1 MKVQNHLQEQI
12 DYYRARA
19 SEYDEWFYRI
29 GRYDRGLEINQR
41 WFKEVTVVKSAL
53 HDIGKFSSVL
63 ELACGTG
70 IWTAELLQLGDR
82 IDAFDAAPEVI
93 QINRAKLNSDRVT
106 YRQIDL
112 FSWKPEDREYDL
124 VFFAFWL
131 SHVPPNLVDEFL
143 AKAYRS
149 VRFGG
154 QVFIADSLFEETS
167 SATNHILK
175 DETSIRQNRKLNN
188 GREFQVFKVYYQ
200 PDLLLEKLAKAGFK
214 SEIKVTDNYFIYAN
228 GIKV

>member
-1 MKVQNHLQEQI
+1 MQKNLQEQV

-29 GRYDRGLEINQR
+29 GRYDRGAEINQR
-41 WFKEVTVVKSAL
+41 WFNEVAVVKSAL
-53 HDIGKFSSVL
+53 HKMGKFASVL

-93 QINRAKLNSDRVT
+93 EINRKKLNSDRVN

-112 FSWKPEDREYDL
+112 FSWEPDREYDL
-124 VFFAFWL
+124 VFFGFWL

-143 AKAYRS
+143 DKVYRS

-175 DETSIRQNRKLNN
+175 DETSICQNRKLND
-188 GREFQVFKVYYQ
+188 GRKFQVFKVYYQ
-200 PDLLLEKLAKAGFK
+200 PDLLLEKLNRLGFR
-214 SEIKVTDNYFIYAN
+214 SEVKVTDNYFIY
-228 GIKV
+228 GSGMKV

>member
-1 MKVQNHLQEQI
+1 MQKSLQEQV

-29 GRYDRGLEINQR
+29 DRYDRGMEINQR
-41 WFKEVTVVKSAL
+41 WFNEVAVVKSSL
-53 HDIGKFSSVL
+53 HNIGKFASVL

-70 IWTAELLQLGDR
+70 IWTAELLQVGDT

-93 QINRAKLNSDRVT
+93 EINRNKLHSDRVT

-112 FSWKPEDREYDL
+112 FSWEPDREYDL

-143 AKAYRS
+143 AKVYRS
-149 VRFGG
+149 VRSGG
-154 QVFIADSLFEETS
+154 QIFIADSLFEETS
-167 SATNHILK
+167 SAKNHILEN
-175 DETSIRQNRKLNN
+175 ETSIHQNRKLND

-200 PDLLLEKLAKAGFK
+200 TDLLLEKLNRVGFK
-214 SEIKVTDNYFIYAN
+214 SEVKVTDNYFIYAN

>member
-1 MKVQNHLQEQI
+1 MQENIQEQV

-29 GRYDRGLEINQR
+29 GRYDRGPEINQR
-41 WFKEVTVVKSAL
+41 WFNEVAVVKSAL
-53 HDIGKFSSVL
+53 HNIGKFASVL

-70 IWTAELLQLGDR
+70 NWTAELLQLGDR

-93 QINRAKLNSDRVT
+93 EINRKKLNSDRVN

-112 FSWKPEDREYDL
+112 FSWEPEREYAL
-124 VFFAFWL
+124 VFFGFWL

-143 AKAYRS
+143 DKVYRS

-175 DETSIRQNRKLNN
+175 DETSICQNRKLND
-188 GREFQVFKVYYQ
+188 GREFQVFKIYYQ
-200 PDLLLEKLAKAGFK
+200 PDLLLKKLNRLGFR
-214 SEIKVTDNYFIYAN
+214 SEVKVTDNYFIY
-228 GIKV
+228 GSGMKV

>member
-1 MKVQNHLQEQI
+1 MTMQNNLQEQV

-29 GRYDRGLEINQR
+29 GRYDRGREINQR
-41 WFKEVTVVKSAL
+41 WFNEVAVVKGAL
-53 HDIGKFSSVL
+53 HDIGKFASVL

-70 IWTAELLQLGDR
+70 IWTAELLQIGET

-93 QINRAKLNSDRVT
+93 EINRNKLHSDRVT

-112 FSWKPEDREYDL
+112 FSWEPDREYDL

-143 AKAYRS
+143 AKVYRS
-149 VRFGG
+149 VRLGG

-167 SATNHILK
+167 SAKNHILE
-175 DETSIRQNRKLNN
+175 DETNIRQNRKLND
-188 GREFQVFKVYYQ
+188 GREFQVFKVYYS

-214 SEIKVTDNYFIYAN
+214 SEIKVTNNYFIYGSGMKA
-228 GIKV
+228 

>member
-1 MKVQNHLQEQI
+1 MTIQENIQEQV

-41 WFKEVTVVKSAL
+41 WFNEVAVVKSAL
-53 HDIGKFSSVL
+53 HSIGKFASVL

-70 IWTAELLQLGDR
+70 NWTAELLQLGDR

-93 QINRAKLNSDRVT
+93 EINRKKLNSDRVT

-112 FSWKPEDREYDL
+112 FAWEPDREYDL
-124 VFFAFWL
+124 VFFGFWL

-143 AKAYRS
+143 AKVYRS
-149 VRFGG
+149 VRLGG
-154 QVFIADSLFEETS
+154 QVFLADSLFEETS
-167 SATNHILK
+167 SATNHILN
-175 DETSIRQNRKLNN
+175 DATNIRQNRKLND
-188 GREFQVFKVYYQ
+188 GQEFQVFKIYYQ
-200 PDLLLEKLAKAGFK
+200 PDLLLEKLNLVGFK
-214 SEIKVTDNYFIYAN
+214 SEVKVTDNYFIYAN

>member
-1 MKVQNHLQEQI
+1 MTMGDNLQEQV

-29 GRYDRGLEINQR
+29 GRYDRGSEINQR
-41 WFKEVTVVKSAL
+41 WFNQVAAVKSAL
-53 HDIGKFSSVL
+53 HKLGKFANVL

-70 IWTAELLQLGDR
+70 IWTAELLQVGEE

-93 QINRAKLNSDRVT
+93 EINRQKLNASQVT

-112 FSWKPEDREYDL
+112 FSGEPDREYDL

-131 SHVPPNLVDEFL
+131 SHVPPTLVDEFL
-143 AKAYRS
+143 GKVYRS

-154 QVFIADSLFEETS
+154 QVFIVDSLFEETS
-167 SATNHILK
+167 WATNHILK
-175 DETSIRQNRKLNN
+175 DETSICQNRKLND
-188 GREFQVFKVYYQ
+188 GREFQVYKVYYQ
-200 PDLLLEKLAKAGFK
+200 QDSLLEKLAKIGFK
-214 SEIKVTDNYFIYAN
+214 SEVKVTENYFIYAT